1 VTVIKE
7 PLRELLGR
15 TAPVAAALLLL
26 AAAAGA
32 AGRGRED
39 GIAVRF
45 PEGRIVLGDTPGAK
59 AAEPLLARLWASG
72 FFRRNEAVLREFLN
86 NDYALFD
93 AAGPNPPDGVQ
104 GLACFSKKNGR
115 KDTIFLRKDLFAH
128 FDVGLE
134 GTVERADVGGCV
146 LSFLVHEIFHDLWL
160 NVLDDQERAA
170 FSREGEAFMKDFR
183 MAQTAEDK
191 RLFLLLAGDDAA
203 NPRCLRSYAG
213 IGDILAANPTRAL
226 CGHEMF
232 AWLAERLF
240 TTRAMIPCPLR
251 KYYSCVLAG
260 IPTGT
265 AGTK

>member
-1 VTVIKE
+1 VRKGSKRGPARHVVI
-7 PLRELLGR
+7 
-15 TAPVAAALLLL
+15 VAACLVLL
-26 AAAAGA
+26 AGPTGAAAEGP
-32 AGRGRED
+32 D
-39 GIAVRF
+39 
-45 PEGRIVLGDTPGAK
+45 GRIVLDGSLGAR

-72 FFRRNEAVLREFLN
+72 FFRRNEAVLRELLN

-93 AAGPNPPDGVQ
+93 ASAPKPPDGVR
-104 GLACFSKKNGR
+104 GLACFSKKSGR

-134 GTVERADVGGCV
+134 GTVEHADVGGRV
-146 LSFLVHEIFHDLWL
+146 LPVLVHEIFHDLWL
-160 NVLDDQERAA
+160 NVLDEQERAA

-191 RLFLLLAGDDAA
+191 RLFLLLAGDDSAD
-203 NPRCLRSYAG
+203 PRCLRSYAG

-260 IPTGT
+260 IPSAT

>member
-1 VTVIKE
+1 VNKE

-72 FFRRNEAVLREFLN
+72 FFRRNEAVLRELIN
-86 NDYALFD
+86 NDYAFFD
-93 AAGPNPPDGVQ
+93 QGGPQAPRGIL
-104 GLACFSKKNGR
+104 GLACYSRTPGAR
-115 KDTIFLRKDLFAH
+115 DTIFLKKDLFAH
-128 FDVGLE
+128 FEVGLE
-134 GTVERADVGGCV
+134 GTVEHADVGGRV
-146 LSFLVHEIFHDLWL
+146 LPVLVHEIFHDLWL
-160 NVLDDQERAA
+160 NVLDEQERAA

-191 RLFLLLAGDDAA
+191 RRFLLLAGDDAA
-203 NPRCLRSYAG
+203 DPRCLRSYAG

-240 TTRAMIPCPLR
+240 TTRAMIPRPLR

-265 AGTK
+265 AGTR